1 LNADSNLG
9 RFLKEALKIGWIV
22 VTCGVLLTA
31 CVGVA
36 QKDWQWKKGE
46 EPTAFG
52 LIKVR
57 TTGSYS
63 RGYQTQLRFFHLLNR
78 GTGERFRVDV
88 QSAAKAFILNLAPGD
103 YEVVRVQFNE
113 GPMMMEA
120 HLSFQFQVRPNG
132 TNYLGIW
139 QFDVDTPRTQRMFR
153 TKIFHEQPN
162 WEEIPMMRGAP
173 KPKTM
178 EVFLPKLE
186 IGEIRLFTVAPYP
199 KISYYYR

>member
-1 LNADSNLG
+1 MNG
-9 RFLKEALKIGWIV
+9 
-22 VTCGVLLTA
+22 

-36 QKDWQWKKGE
+36 KKDWRWEKGE

-78 GTGERFRVDV
+78 GTGERLRVDV
-88 QSAAKAFILNLAPGD
+88 QSAAIAFFLILAPGD

-120 HLSFQFQVRPNG
+120 HVSLQFQVRPNG
-132 TNYLGIW
+132 TTYLGTW
-139 QFDVDTPRTQRMFR
+139 HFDVDTPRTQRMLR
-153 TKIFHEQPN
+153 TEIFYEEPN
-162 WEEIPMMRGAP
+162 WGEILMMHRAFNRT
-173 KPKTM
+173 TM
-178 EVFLPKLE
+178 EVFLPKLGSE
-186 IGEIRLFTVAPYP
+186 EIRLYTVAPYP

>member
-1 LNADSNLG
+1 M
-9 RFLKEALKIGWIV
+9 
-22 VTCGVLLTA
+22 TA

-36 QKDWQWKKGE
+36 PKDWQWKKGE

-63 RGYQTQLRFFHLLNR
+63 RGYQTQLRFFHLLNL
-78 GTGERFRVDV
+78 GTGERLRVDV
-88 QSAAKAFILNLAPGD
+88 QSATTAFFLILAPGD

-113 GPMMMEA
+113 GPMMMES
-120 HLSFQFQVRPNG
+120 HVSLQFQVRPNRM
-132 TNYLGIW
+132 TYLGTW
-139 QFDVDTPRTQRMFR
+139 QFDVDTPRTQRMLR
-153 TKIFHEQPN
+153 TEITNEEPN
-162 WEEIPMMRGAP
+162 WGEIHMMDRALNR
-173 KPKTM
+173 KTM

-186 IGEIRLFTVAPYP
+186 SEEIRLFTVAPYP

>member
-1 LNADSNLG
+1 M
-9 RFLKEALKIGWIV
+9 V
-22 VTCGVLLTA
+22 VVCGVLITG

-63 RGYQTQLRFFHLLNR
+63 RGYQTQLRFFHLLNLGR
-78 GTGERFRVDV
+78 GERLRIDV
-88 QSAAKAFILNLAPGD
+88 QSAAKAFFLTLAPGD

-113 GPMMMEA
+113 GPMMMES
-120 HLSFQFQVRPNG
+120 HVSLQFQVRPKG
-132 TNYLGIW
+132 MTYLGIW
-139 QFDVDTPRTQRMFR
+139 QFDVDTPRTQRMLR
-153 TKIFHEQPN
+153 TEITNEEPN
-162 WEEIPMMRGAP
+162 WGEIHMMHRVLNR
-173 KPKTM
+173 KTM
-178 EVFLPKLE
+178 EVFLPKLGSE
-186 IGEIRLFTVAPYP
+186 EIRLFTVAPYP

>member
-1 LNADSNLG
+1 MNECSKWG
-9 RFLKEALKIGWIV
+9 RLIKEALKAGWMV
-22 VTCGVLLTA
+22 VVCGVLITG

-36 QKDWQWKKGE
+36 QEDWQLEKWE

-63 RGYQTQLRFFHLLNR
+63 RGYQTQLRFFHLLNL
-78 GTGERFRVDV
+78 GTGERLRVDV
-88 QSAAKAFILNLAPGD
+88 QSAAKAFFLNLAPGG

-113 GPMMMEA
+113 GPMMMES
-120 HLSFQFQVRPNG
+120 HVSLQFQVRPNR
-132 TNYLGIW
+132 TTYLGTW
-139 QFDVDTPRTQRMFR
+139 QFDVDTPRTQRMLR
-153 TKIFHEQPN
+153 TEITNEESN
-162 WEEIPMMRGAP
+162 WGEIHMMDRALNR
-173 KPKTM
+173 KTM

-186 IGEIRLFTVAPYP
+186 SEEIRLFTVAPYP

>member
-1 LNADSNLG
+1 M
-9 RFLKEALKIGWIV
+9 KEALKTGWIV
-22 VTCGVLLTA
+22 ITCGMLMNG
-31 CVGVA
+31 CVAVA

-78 GTGERFRVDV
+78 GTAERLRVDV
-88 QSAAKAFILNLAPGD
+88 QSAATAFFLILAPGD

-120 HLSFQFQVRPNG
+120 HVSFQFQVRPNE
-132 TNYLGIW
+132 TTYLGTW
-139 QFDVDTPRTQRMFR
+139 HFDVDTPRTQRMLR
-153 TKIFHEQPN
+153 TKIFNEEPN
-162 WEEIPMMRGAP
+162 WGEILMMHQAFNR
-173 KPKTM
+173 KTR
-178 EVFLPKLE
+178 EVVLPKLE
-186 IGEIRLFTVAPYP
+186 SEEIRLYTVAPYP
-199 KISYYYR
+199 KISCYYR